1 MQVWFPASF
10 DNMIEI
16 FFSDQ
21 QNTIQTTED
30 VFSVEM
36 IEELNQKHSDLEQGK
51 RIIIVVINLFY
62 IIYRQEPY

>member
-1 MQVWFPASF
+1 
-10 DNMIEI
+10 MIEI

>member
-1 MQVWFPASF
+1 
-10 DNMIEI
+10 MIEI

-62 IIYRQEPY
+62 IMYRQEPY

>member
-1 MQVWFPASF
+1 
-10 DNMIEI
+10 MIEI

-51 RIIIVVINLFY
+51 GIIIVVINLFY
-62 IIYRQEPY
+62 IMYRQEPY